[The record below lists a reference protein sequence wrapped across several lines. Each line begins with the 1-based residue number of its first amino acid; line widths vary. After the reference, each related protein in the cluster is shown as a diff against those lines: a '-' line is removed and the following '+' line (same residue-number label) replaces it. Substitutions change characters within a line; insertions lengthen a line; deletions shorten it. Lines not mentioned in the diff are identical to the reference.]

1 MEDEAIVALFW
12 QRDERA
18 VAAAADKYGAYCSAI
33 ARNILGSPEEAE
45 ECVND
50 TYLSAWNAMPPHRP
64 ARLATFLGKLTRN
77 LAINRYKHLRAD
89 RRGGGNGAAVLEEL
103 EEVVSG
109 GEDASAALDAR
120 ELTAA
125 IHEFLGAL
133 PAKKRGIFLCRYW
146 YADPVA
152 QIARRY
158 GMKEGAVTV
167 LLGRLRRQLK
177 DFLTERGFSL

>member
-1 MEDEAIVALFW
+1 MEDEAIVALYW
-12 QRDERA
+12 QRDQGA
-18 VAAAADKYGAYCSAI
+18 IAATADKYGSYCAAI

-89 RRGGGNGAAVLEEL
+89 KRGGAQGVLEEL
-103 EEVVSG
+103 GECLSGSEDVSG
-109 GEDASAALDAR
+109 ALEAR
-120 ELTAA
+120 ELVAA
-125 IHEFLGAL
+125 INDFLGRL

-146 YADPVA
+146 YADPIA

-177 DFLTERGFSL
+177 DELTERGFSL